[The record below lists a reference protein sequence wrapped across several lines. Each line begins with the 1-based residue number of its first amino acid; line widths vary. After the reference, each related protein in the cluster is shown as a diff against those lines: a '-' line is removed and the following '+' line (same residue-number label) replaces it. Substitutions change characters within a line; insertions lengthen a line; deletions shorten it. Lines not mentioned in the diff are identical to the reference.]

1 MKTGKCNGPQTRS
14 LGLANKGGFEPT
26 LCANM
31 RDREPTFGSWP
42 NGIKLVVTYYHIKGY
57 GNSCRVHSRAV
68 WTGACSIPCCH
79 ASVHDSDQL
88 PQLLVRDS

>member
-31 RDREPTFGSWP
+31 RDREPTFGSSSLLILMAKSEIHTIYVRHELENRVCSCNKSLRNP
-42 NGIKLVVTYYHIKGY
+42 LRQQYHF
-57 GNSCRVHSRAV
+57 
-68 WTGACSIPCCH
+68 W
-79 ASVHDSDQL
+79 
-88 PQLLVRDS
+88 